1 MFETS
6 ISRVKCAVFIVLAEA
21 ISVIAIYFSPFDDSY
36 YLLCG
41 AFNLAIIFGLSLIAD
56 NLLVNDLQIL
66 NTLALCF
73 QGAGFFFYWVEI
85 PVEIYNYSIHIITLL
100 QILRLIIVRKGDDDL
115 AENHHLQFMVHN
127 RNMLGNKTV
136 HEEKT

>member
-21 ISVIAIYFSPFDDSY
+21 LSVIAIYFAPFDDSY

-41 AFNLAIIFGLSLIAD
+41 AFNLAIVFGLGFISK
-56 NLLVNDLQIL
+56 NLLVSDLQIL
-66 NTLALCF
+66 NTLSLCM
-73 QGAGFFFYWVEI
+73 QGAGFFFYWAEI
-85 PVEIYNYSIHIITLL
+85 PIEIYNYSIHLLMLL

-115 AENHHLQFMVHN
+115 AENHHYWFMVHN
-127 RNMLGNKTV
+127 RNMLGSKRM
-136 HEEKT
+136 HKEKT

>member
-1 MFETS
+1 
-6 ISRVKCAVFIVLAEA
+6 VLAEVA
-21 ISVIAIYFSPFDDSY
+21 SVIAITLMPFDDNY

-41 AFNLAIIFGLSLIAD
+41 AFNLAIVFGLGLIAD
-56 NLLVNDLQIL
+56 NLLVNDLQKL

-85 PVEIYNYSIHIITLL
+85 PVWIYNYSIHFITLL

-115 AENHHLQFMVHN
+115 AESHHLRFMVHN
-127 RNMLGNKTV
+127 RNMLGSKRV
-136 HEEKT
+136 HEEKA

>member
-6 ISRVKCAVFIVLAEA
+6 VSRVKCALFIVIAELA
-21 ISVIAIYFSPFDDSY
+21 SVITLYFAPYDDSY

-41 AFNLAIIFGLSLIAD
+41 AFNLAIVFGLRFIAD
-56 NLLVNDLQIL
+56 NLLVNDLQKL

-85 PVEIYNYSIHIITLL
+85 PVWIYNYSIHLITLL

-115 AENHHLQFMVHN
+115 FENHHLRFMVHN
-127 RNMLGNKTV
+127 RNMLGDKRV
-136 HEEKT
+136 HQEKT